1 MKIEDYIRY
10 DQDTGL
16 LFWIKDYARQLGG
29 NRAGRV
35 NTLGYVVVHFEKKY
49 WLGHRLAWY
58 LATGNHPKYQI
69 DHINGDRADNR
80 LINLREASHGEN
92 NRNRGAHKDN
102 VSGFKGVAYM
112 KRDGRY
118 KARINVNKVC
128 INLGHYDTAEEA
140 HEAYMKAARE
150 LHGQFAKA

>member
-10 DQDTGL
+10 QPESGL
-16 LFWIKDYARQLGG
+16 LFWKRDYARQLGG
-29 NRAGRV
+29 NRAGRIGS
-35 NTLGYVVVHFEKKY
+35 LGYIVLYFEKKY
-49 WLGHRLAWY
+49 WFGHRLAWY
-58 LATGNHPKYQI
+58 LATGNHPKEQI

-102 VSGFKGVAYM
+102 ISGYKGVSYM

-118 KARINVNKVC
+118 KARININKTCV
-128 INLGHYDTAEEA
+128 NLGHFDTALEA
-140 HEAYMKAARE
+140 HKAYCDAVERY
-150 LHGQFAKA
+150 HGKFAKI